1 MAIPAGGL
9 GAAARARIGAVA
21 LDLVLLPNGLAGR
34 AERSV
39 LIALRTAP

>member
-34 AERSV
+34 SERSI
-39 LIALRTAP
+39 LIALRRAP